1 MQGLLRKIKSKVL
14 LPLVIVMAAGGYA
27 YKAAPIDGK
36 TGLEAAQAYSST
48 EDYLRRFDPNR
59 YMRAGTDFFN
69 PRYSPARLNKP
80 LDQIDITYDY
90 PFEYLEKV
98 EAKLSN
104 IDRRIALQGIFR
116 KITSESKNNLER
128 HLAVLDFLYKA
139 AYHNAY
145 VQPMYEDKQAVYD
158 PIVLL
163 KLGEMRCGGVAR
175 VAADLFEAAGYKT
188 RLVQAQAHITTE
200 IFYDGGWHLF
210 EADLVGGPPVLIN
223 GHIPSVAELADNPF
237 LIDRSPSHFAGLV
250 SPGSG
255 MGGDESPV
263 YPSYY
268 FFSKQALEGLDAA
281 YYYKTATP
289 EEAAQSKWYGWNY
302 YKTTTNRW
310 KLSDFGP
317 KYEPAP
323 PNFKNVSVKGGKFVV
338 EWLPALD
345 SDNDLLGYRI
355 FVATKSRGWNY
366 QDINASASVKKY
378 FVGGWKPEMY
388 DHLFKTPPRNIAFFE
403 TKSTRV
409 ELPVPETGEPIYV
422 TVMPFDQHGETVG
435 RWSCPCNSGHADT
448 VRLMTPHYA

>member
-1 MQGLLRKIKSKVL
+1 MEMVGLFRKMKSTVL
-14 LPLVIVMAAGGYA
+14 LPLAIVVAVAGGYV
-27 YKAAPIDGK
+27 YKTAPIEGK
-36 TGLEAAQAYSST
+36 TRSEVTHTYSST
-48 EDYLRRFDPNR
+48 EEYVRRFDPER

-69 PRYSPARLNKP
+69 PRYSPARVNKP

-90 PFEYLEKV
+90 PFDHLAKV

-104 IDRRIALQGIFR
+104 IDRRVALQGIFR
-116 KITSESKNNLER
+116 KITAGSKNDFER

-145 VQPMYEDKQAVYD
+145 LQPMYEDKQAVFD

-188 RLVQAQAHITTE
+188 RLVQAQSHITTE
-200 IFYDGGWHLF
+200 IYYDGGWHLF

-223 GHIPSVAELADNPF
+223 GRIPSVAELANNPF
-237 LIDRSPSHFAGLV
+237 LIDRSPSHFVGLV

-255 MGGDESPV
+255 RGGGKSPV

-268 FFSKQALEGLDAA
+268 FFSKQALGDLDAT

-289 EEAAQSKWYGWNY
+289 DQAAQSKWYGWNY
-302 YKTTTNRW
+302 YKTITNRW
-310 KLSDFGP
+310 KLTDFGP

-323 PNFKNVSVKGGKFVV
+323 PNFKNVNVKGGKFVV

-355 FVATKSRGWNY
+355 FVATESRGWNY
-366 QDINASASVKKY
+366 QDIDAPASVKKY

-388 DHLFKTPPRNIAFFE
+388 DSLFKKPPGNIAFLE

-409 ELPVPETGEPIYV
+409 ELPVPQAGKAIYV
-422 TVMPFDQHGETVG
+422 TVMPFDKHGEEVG
-435 RWSCPCNSGHADT
+435 RSLYNMSAELKLSVPSS
-448 VRLMTPHYA
+448 